1 MPDHLNSPSAFRINN
16 IYRKICINLMKFSM
30 YKEKFITKMLSKI
43 QTVAVDVSQL
53 VMSKVI
59 ANKVKVIVM

>member
-1 MPDHLNSPSAFRINN
+1 
-16 IYRKICINLMKFSM
+16 
-30 YKEKFITKMLSKI
+30 MLSKI